1 METARPKAMFG
12 LVLAAGPF
20 VEKKEKNT
28 KAVVL

>member
-12 LVLAAGPF
+12 IVLAAGRF
-20 VEKKEKNT
+20 VEKKGKKT